1 MEFPIY
7 LDYHATTPVDPVVL
21 ETMLP
26 WFSQQF
32 GNASAAYHSFGKQA
46 AVAVQLARVQI
57 ANLLNCIPE
66 EIVFTSGATESI
78 NLAIKGI
85 AERYTSKGKHIIT
98 AVTEHSAVLEVCEH
112 LEHRGWEITRLPVD
126 GEGKIDLT
134 NLEKSIRKDTVLI
147 ALMYANN
154 ETGVIH
160 PMRAIGEIAKANDV
174 IFFSDATQAVG
185 KIPVDVITDQIDILA
200 LSAHKFYGPKGVG
213 ALYIRR
219 RNPRV
224 SLLPQLHGGKQENG
238 LRSGTLN
245 VPGIVGLGKA
255 AEIAWKDL
263 TINANYIASLRNHF
277 EQQLLLIPE
286 IYINGSIAN
295 RLPTVSNL
303 CFMFTD
309 GQMLLIALNKHLAVS
324 SGAACSSAIME
335 PSFVLLAMGLGADAA
350 HASVRFSLGK
360 FTTLK
365 DIEQAIQC
373 ITSAVAETR
382 SVFSFD
388 VMHANEDATW
398 FHPFNNI

>member
-1 MEFPIY
+1 
-7 LDYHATTPVDPVVL
+7 
-21 ETMLP
+21 
-26 WFSQQF
+26 
-32 GNASAAYHSFGKQA
+32 
-46 AVAVQLARVQI
+46 
-57 ANLLNCIPE
+57 LLNCIPE

-78 NLAIKGI
+78 NLAIKGV

-112 LEHRGWEITRLPVD
+112 LAHRGWEITRLPVD

-160 PMRAIGEIAKANDV
+160 PMRAIGEIAKSNNV
-174 IFFSDATQAVG
+174 ILFSDATQAVG
-185 KIPVDVITDQIDILA
+185 KIPVDVIADHIDILA

-213 ALYIRR
+213 AIYIRR
-219 RNPRV
+219 RDPRV
-224 SLLPQLHGGKQENG
+224 SLLPQMHGGKQENG

-255 AEIAWKDL
+255 AEIARKDL
-263 TINANYIASLRNHF
+263 TINGNYIASLRNHF
-277 EQQLLLIPE
+277 EQQLLLMPE
-286 IYINGSIAN
+286 IYINGSVAN

-303 CFMFTD
+303 CFRFTD

-335 PSFVLLAMGLGADAA
+335 PSAVLLAMGLGADAA

-360 FTTLK
+360 FTTSK
-365 DIEQAIQC
+365 DIDQAIQC
-373 ITSAVAETR
+373 IIAAVTETR

-388 VMHANEDATW
+388 AIHSKEDAAW

>member
-7 LDYHATTPVDPVVL
+7 LDYHATTPVDPAVL

-46 AVAVQLARVQI
+46 AAAVQLARVQT
-57 ANLLNCIPE
+57 ADLLNCIPE
-66 EIVFTSGATESI
+66 EIIFTSGATESI

-85 AERYTSKGKHIIT
+85 AERYASKGKHIIT

-112 LEHRGWEITRLPVD
+112 LEQRGWEITRLSVD

-134 NLEKSIRKDTVLI
+134 ILEKSIRKDTVLI

-174 IFFSDATQAVG
+174 ILFSDATQAVG
-185 KIPVDVITDQIDILA
+185 KIPVDVIENQIDILA

-224 SLLPQLHGGKQENG
+224 SMLPQLHGGKQENG

-255 AEIAWKDL
+255 ADIALKDL
-263 TINANYIASLRNHF
+263 TINGNYIASLRNHL
-277 EQQLLLIPE
+277 EQQLLLMPE
-286 IYINGSIAN
+286 IYVNGSFSD

-303 CFMFTD
+303 CFRFTD

-324 SGAACSSAIME
+324 SGAACSSATMQ
-335 PSFVLLAMGLGADAA
+335 PSFVLLAMGLGAAAA
-350 HASVRFSLGK
+350 HASIRFSLGK
-360 FTTLK
+360 FTTSK
-365 DIEQAIQC
+365 DIDLAIEC
-373 ITSAVAETR
+373 ITAAVSETR
-382 SVFSFD
+382 SIFTLDATQS
-388 VMHANEDATW
+388 NEDFAW
-398 FHPFNNI
+398 HHPFNKI

>member
-85 AERYTSKGKHIIT
+85 AERYTNKGKHIIT

-185 KIPVDVITDQIDILA
+185 KIPVDVIADQIDILA

-263 TINANYIASLRNHF
+263 TINANYIALLRNHF

-303 CFMFTD
+303 CFRFTD

>member
-46 AVAVQLARVQI
+46 AGAVQLARVQI

-85 AERYTSKGKHIIT
+85 AEKYTSKGKHIIT

-112 LEHRGWEITRLPVD
+112 LVLRGWEITRLPVD

-160 PMRAIGEIAKANDV
+160 PIRAIGEIAKANDV

-185 KIPVDVITDQIDILA
+185 KIPVDVIADQIDILA

-224 SLLPQLHGGKQENG
+224 SILPQLHGGKQENG

-263 TINANYIASLRNHF
+263 TINGNYIASLRNHL

-286 IYINGSIAN
+286 IYINGAVAN

-303 CFMFTD
+303 CFRFTD

-360 FTTLK
+360 FTTSK

-373 ITSAVAETR
+373 ITAAVAETR
-382 SVFSFD
+382 SVFSFNA
-388 VMHANEDATW
+388 MLANEDATW